1 MLSEEQQH
9 AIVKMGKDTD
19 TPYNQAKMPDVY
31 RNRSSFWRAMQYLK
45 GVNIVEPKRN
55 GYTLTIRGLT
65 FAVLLSEIRKYD
77 EKR

>member
-9 AIVKMGKDTD
+9 AIVEMGKDTD
-19 TPYNQAKMPDVY
+19 TPFTQAKTQNVY